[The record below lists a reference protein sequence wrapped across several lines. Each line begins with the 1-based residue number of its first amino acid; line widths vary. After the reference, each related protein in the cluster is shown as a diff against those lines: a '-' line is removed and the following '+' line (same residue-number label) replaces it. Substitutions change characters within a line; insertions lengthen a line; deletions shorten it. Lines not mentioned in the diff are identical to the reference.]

1 MSEKLYFYHSVMNSG
16 KSANLI
22 LQVHN
27 LQSQGKKV
35 LVLKPKLDTR
45 DNGVIKSR
53 ALETFLEAHL
63 IDDDT
68 DIIDLVSMNYPDYVF
83 VDEVNF
89 LSPKHID
96 ALAKLADDLLVPV
109 FGYGLMVDYRGKL
122 FEGSKRM
129 VELADSIREL
139 KSPCVHCSRKATMHL
154 RKVNGGYVFDG
165 ESIQVGDIDT
175 YESVCR
181 KCYYDKKR
189 KSTIHIQIQDSFEQA
204 RKDYHTRLKEEIN
217 ESYK

>member
-1 MSEKLYFYHSVMNSG
+1 MNSG

-27 LQSQGKKV
+27 LRSQGKKV

-45 DNGVIKSR
+45 DNGIIKSR
-53 ALETFLEAHL
+53 ALETSLEAHL

-68 DIIDLVSMNYPDYVF
+68 DIIDLVGMNYPDYVF

-89 LSPKHID
+89 LSSKHVD
-96 ALAKLADDLLVPV
+96 DLAKLADDLLVPV
-109 FGYGLMVDYRGKL
+109 FTYGLMVDYKGEL

-154 RKVNGGYVFDG
+154 LKVNGSYIFDG

-181 KCYYDKKR
+181 KCYYKTKN
-189 KSTIHIQIQDSFEQA
+189 KATIHIKIQESFEQA
-204 RKDYHTRLKEEIN
+204 RKDYHVMMEKITDNNNNK
-217 ESYK
+217 